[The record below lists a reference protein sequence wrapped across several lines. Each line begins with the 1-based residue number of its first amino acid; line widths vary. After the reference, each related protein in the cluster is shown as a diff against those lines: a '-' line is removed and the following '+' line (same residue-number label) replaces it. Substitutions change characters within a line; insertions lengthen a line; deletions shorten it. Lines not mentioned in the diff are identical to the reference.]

1 MALKG
6 ILRFCTS
13 VRLSKELTR
22 SWPQNSGRGS
32 VRPLKKHVYITR
44 VGAILEKE
52 HRGLGFMVR
61 CLGFRVGA
69 ILEKEH
75 RGLGFM
81 VYGLRFTVGAILE
94 KEHRGLWFM
103 IYGLWIRPSWRK
115 HLADIIWSES
125 YNVLLTCC

>member
-1 MALKG
+1 M
-6 ILRFCTS
+6 
-13 VRLSKELTR
+13 LTR

-52 HRGLGFMVR
+52 HRGLGFMV
-61 CLGFRVGA
+61 
-69 ILEKEH
+69 
-75 RGLGFM
+75 
-81 VYGLRFTVGAILE
+81 YDLRFRVGAILE

>member
-52 HRGLGFMVR
+52 HRGL
-61 CLGFRVGA
+61 
-69 ILEKEH
+69 
-75 RGLGFM
+75 
-81 VYGLRFTVGAILE
+81 
-94 KEHRGLWFM
+94 WFM